1 MHYAGPPTRRHLNA
15 PEGNR
20 SAVSPHP
27 ARGRGCR
34 VACHRALN
42 NACARAG
49 ACMSVRRRLPVYEMH
64 HASMSLLRIRCV
76 LDHSTT
82 VGEL

>member
-42 NACARAG
+42 NASARVQE
-49 ACMSVRRRLPVYEMH
+49 SVH
-64 HASMSLLRIRCV
+64 
-76 LDHSTT
+76 
-82 VGEL
+82 VG